1 MPIDPSAFY
10 ILCLDKDPF
19 TWRDVETTLYPQL
32 REIPNNRVLVI
43 SCSAFFSFSHC
54 PYKVIYHN
62 RYFEF
67 TRLTYNFTDESVSK
81 KRFFTLSANDK
92 QERRLFFHSIND
104 ILDKGYVS
112 HLRKQEE
119 IRPEDDP
126 DEFVKKFFAV
136 RQDLDEYL
144 VNGYTVKKIDFDNEE
159 NIMDNNLHSTLSN
172 SALLE
177 VVQETSVFPETLFI
191 SEKTLKAI
199 LGKNMFLLIG
209 NKSTLNFLRM
219 LGFKTFDKVFNET
232 YDDLTFD
239 FKRVQEVSNQLHWFC
254 SLPEKEAVKLRESVD
269 DIVEHNYN
277 HYMNFDYS
285 FGTKNKILNLMNK
298 LITK

>member
-1 MPIDPSAFY
+1 MP
-10 ILCLDKDPF
+10 
-19 TWRDVETTLYPQL
+19 
-32 REIPNNRVLVI
+32 
-43 SCSAFFSFSHC
+43 
-54 PYKVIYHN
+54 
-62 RYFEF
+62 
-67 TRLTYNFTDESVSK
+67 K

-112 HLRKQEE
+112 HLRNQEE

-136 RQDLDEYL
+136 RQDLDEYFI
-144 VNGYTVKKIDFDNEE
+144 NGYTVKKIDFDNEE
-159 NIMDNNLHSTLSN
+159 NIMDNSLHNTLSN

-219 LGFKTFDKVFNET
+219 LGFKTFDRVFDES
-232 YDDLTFD
+232 YDDLSFD
-239 FKRVQEVSNQLHWFC
+239 FKRVQEVSDQLHWFC
-254 SLPEKEAVKLRESVD
+254 SLSEKEATKLRESVD

-277 HYMNFDYS
+277 HYINFDYS
-285 FGTKNKILNLMNK
+285 FGTKNKVLNLMNK
-298 LITK
+298 LINKKVF